1 MKNIFIYIIG
11 ACLSLSL
18 VSCDNEIEI
27 WDSATLDY
35 SGSYLYTVTLEDG
48 TLDHAYNNEYMLEF
62 YNTSANVEN
71 EIFIDDHDKYFEMRS
86 KFSLDGD
93 YANFKSKSIV
103 FADLA
108 DNEKALVVPSGKP
121 TALNETK
128 VETRTNIRAAIVEGK
143 IISKGATT
151 LGGNVADSLYVKM
164 TLYSGTVN
172 FKSVSVPVEYRANP
186 DKEEFAWEFES
197 VVHDATKDETVIIA
211 GHRFTGFSE
220 DEY

>member
-1 MKNIFIYIIG
+1 MKNIFLYLMG

-48 TLDHAYNNEYMLEF
+48 TLDHGYNNEYMLEF

-93 YANFKSKSIV
+93 FTNFKSKSLV
-103 FADLA
+103 FADLT
-108 DNEKALVVPSGKP
+108 DNEKTLVVPSGKP
-121 TALNETK
+121 LKLDTITAID
-128 VETRTNIRAAIVEGK
+128 RSNIRAAIVEGK
-143 IISKGATT
+143 IIAKGATT
-151 LGGNVADSLYVKM
+151 LGGNVTDSLYVKM

-186 DKEEFAWEFES
+186 DKEEFEWELVS
-197 VVHDATKDETVIIA
+197 VVHDETKDETVTIA